1 LKLETGFIMEKV
13 KTIAV
18 NVLAIAVV
26 AILLVWGNTWQRQRT
41 QFQRGEVALAA
52 GNYIAAIAGYES
64 AIHMYTPG
72 SSTVERAAEQLWS
85 LGEAFERKSD
95 STRALVAYRSLRS
108 SFYAVRGLNSP
119 GKGWIVRCDGKIVA
133 LVKAQS
139 QSMP

>member
-1 LKLETGFIMEKV
+1 MEKV

-18 NVLAIAVV
+18 NGLVIAVAAV
-26 AILLVWGNTWQRQRT
+26 VLVWGNTWQRQRT
-41 QFQRGEVALAA
+41 QFQRGEAALAA

-72 SSTVERAAEQLWS
+72 SSTVERSAEQLWA
-85 LGEAFERKSD
+85 LGEAFERKGD

-108 SFYAVRGLNSP
+108 SFYAVRGLNTP
-119 GKGWIVRCDGKIVA
+119 GKEWIARCDDKIAA

-139 QSMP
+139 HNTP